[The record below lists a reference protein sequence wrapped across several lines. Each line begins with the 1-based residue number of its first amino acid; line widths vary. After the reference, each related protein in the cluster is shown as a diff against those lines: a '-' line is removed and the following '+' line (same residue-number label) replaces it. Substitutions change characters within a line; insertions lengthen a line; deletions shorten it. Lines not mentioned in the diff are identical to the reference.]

1 MNYGLASIEQRPQ
14 YGLGSFIK
22 KIGKKVKKIIPK
34 EIAPF
39 VPAIAGAFLGPM
51 AGSFLGG
58 MGGIMGSAAAPS
70 MLSGFLG
77 RGLTDAATQMLTSGR
92 VDKTSALMSGGL
104 GALANYQSP
113 TMLAGGRQ
121 HGLQDLKK
129 VLLEYLNQVV
139 LWTKFYLKV
148 ETLVK

>member
-51 AGSFLGG
+51 AGSFLV
-58 MGGIMGSAAAPS
+58 I
-70 MLSGFLG
+70 L
-77 RGLTDAATQMLTSGR
+77 
-92 VDKTSALMSGGL
+92 
-104 GALANYQSP
+104 
-113 TMLAGGRQ
+113 
-121 HGLQDLKK
+121 
-129 VLLEYLNQVV
+129 
-139 LWTKFYLKV
+139 
-148 ETLVK
+148 